1 MSSEDITGYNKI
13 IAHPDKDEIIEK
25 LAAGVSVRQIEAW
38 LKAKYP
44 GNKRCRI
51 SFMSLQ
57 SFRKNYLKLENDVL
71 KQIQEERRTL
81 ALQKKREIEF
91 QNVQKTSGY
100 KVGLANYVQDSLI
113 DYNNEIL
120 NIIED
125 CKEGIKNLKE
135 LNEDKG
141 SHLNHQ
147 AIATYITRL
156 QDMVQLHRKF
166 IAEQEKKA
174 GDKLEEDYDTLN
186 QKMEILIES
195 VKDAFAQTNPEG
207 LSVFI
212 QLVKDRMTSAGL
224 V

>member
-1 MSSEDITGYNKI
+1 MSSDEITGYNKI
-13 IAHPDKDEIIEK
+13 MAHPDKDEIIEK
-25 LAAGVSVRQIEAW
+25 LTAGISVRQIEAW

-44 GNKRCRI
+44 GTKRHRI

-57 SFRKNYLKLENDVL
+57 SFRKNYLKLESDVL
-71 KQIQEERRTL
+71 KQIQTERQQL
-81 ALQKKREIEF
+81 AIQKKREIEF
-91 QNVQKTSGY
+91 ENVQRTSGY
-100 KVGLANYVQDSLI
+100 KIGIANYVQDSLI
-113 DYNNEIL
+113 DYNSEIL

-125 CKEGIKNLKE
+125 CKEGIRHLKE
-135 LNEDKG
+135 LNENKG

-166 IAEQEKKA
+166 VSEQEKKA
-174 GDKLEEDYDTLN
+174 DDRLEEDYETLN
-186 QKMEILIES
+186 KKMEILIES

-212 QLVKDRMTSAGL
+212 HLVKERMTGAGL